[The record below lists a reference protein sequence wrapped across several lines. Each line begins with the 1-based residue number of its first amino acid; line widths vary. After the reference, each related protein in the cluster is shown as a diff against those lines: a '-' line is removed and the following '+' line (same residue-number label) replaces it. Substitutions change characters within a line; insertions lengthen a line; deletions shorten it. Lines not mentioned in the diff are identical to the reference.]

1 MLTHDMAVYMVL
13 FSALGVMVWLI
24 NLTGT
29 IHDLIRY
36 IDKIDIDKRLRRLE
50 KGKRGN
56 DEKRTINNDAGDV

>member
-36 IDKIDIDKRLRRLE
+36 IDKIDIDKRLKRLE
-50 KGKRGN
+50 KGNEGN
-56 DEKRTINNDAGDV
+56 DDRKPIK

>member
-29 IHDLIRY
+29 IYNLIHY
-36 IDKIDIDKRLRRLE
+36 IININKRLTQLE
-50 KGKRGN
+50 VKEVMTKC
-56 DEKRTINNDAGDV
+56 EE

>member
-24 NLTGT
+24 NLTGN

-36 IDKIDIDKRLRRLE
+36 IDKIDEDIDKRLKRLE
-50 KGKRGN
+50 KGNGG
-56 DEKRTINNDAGDV
+56 NNDRKPIK